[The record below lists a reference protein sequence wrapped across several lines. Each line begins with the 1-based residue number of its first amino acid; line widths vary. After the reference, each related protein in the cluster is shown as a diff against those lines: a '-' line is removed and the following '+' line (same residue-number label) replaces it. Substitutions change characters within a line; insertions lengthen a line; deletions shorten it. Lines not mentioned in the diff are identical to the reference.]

1 MSKPFRPL
9 LAVACEDLT
18 KVKYPALLSE
28 KLDGIRAS
36 IHNGVVMSRSM
47 KPIPSKVVQE
57 KFGKP
62 EYEGYDG
69 EIVYGD
75 KNAKDVFNK
84 STRACMTR
92 EFPDEFETTDLKF
105 FVFDKIEDAE
115 YGDRWW
121 SIKPDESNGVI
132 KLRNFVVS
140 SPEEVAELE
149 EGFLDIGAEGVI
161 LRSPT
166 GKYKQGRSTLK
177 EGILL
182 KVKRFTDEEATVVGF
197 EEKMHNANEAT
208 TGELGQTKRSS
219 HQENMIPCNT
229 LGALIVSSAK
239 WGEFKIGTG
248 FDDELRQEIWDNRES
263 VLGKLVKFK
272 YFAVGIKTSPRF
284 PVFLEFIGFRHEDD
298 MSD

>member
-1 MSKPFRPL
+1 MTKVFKPL

-18 KVKYPALLSE
+18 KVNYPCILSE
-28 KLDGIRAS
+28 KLDGIRMS
-36 IHNGVVMSRSM
+36 VHNGVCMSRSM
-47 KPIPSKVVQE
+47 KPIPSAAVQA

-69 EIVYGD
+69 EIIYGD

-84 STRACMTR
+84 STRACMSH
-92 EFPDEFETTDLKF
+92 EFPEEFDIDNLHYY
-105 FVFDKIEDAE
+105 VFDVIGEQPYCIRYAMMEPDVKNNV
-115 YGDRWW
+115 YRLW
-121 SIKPDESNGVI
+121 STYVN
-132 KLRNFVVS
+132 
-140 SPEEVAELE
+140 SPEEVVKYESE
-149 EGFLDIGAEGVI
+149 FLQGGAEGVI

-182 KVKRFTDEEATVVGF
+182 KVKRFTDEEATIIDF

-229 LGALIVSSAK
+229 LGALVVSSAK

-272 YFAVGIKTSPRF
+272 YFEAGVKDKPRF
-284 PVFLEFIGFRHEDD
+284 PVFLGWRSELDV
-298 MSD
+298 

>member
-1 MSKPFRPL
+1 MTKVFKPL

-18 KVKYPALLSE
+18 KVNYPCILSE
-28 KLDGIRAS
+28 KLDGIRMS
-36 IHNGVVMSRSM
+36 VHNGVCMSRSM
-47 KPIPSKVVQE
+47 KPIPSAAVQA

-69 EIVYGD
+69 EIIYGD

-84 STRACMTR
+84 STRACMSH
-92 EFPDEFETTDLKF
+92 EFPDELDISELKF
-105 FVFDKIEDAE
+105 YVFDRITDDPYE
-115 YGDRWW
+115 DRWW
-121 SIKPDESNGVI
+121 YIRPDEQNQVV
-132 KLRNFVVS
+132 KLRNFTVN
-140 SPEEVAELE
+140 SPEEVQELE
-149 EGFLDIGAEGVI
+149 AEFLAIGAEGVI

-208 TGELGQTKRSS
+208 IGELGQTKRSS
-219 HQENMIPCNT
+219 HQEHMVPCNT
-229 LGALIVSSAK
+229 LGALVVSSEK

-248 FDDELRQEIWDNRES
+248 FDDELRQEIWNNKGV

-272 YFAVGIKTSPRF
+272 YFEAGVKDKPRF
-284 PVFLEFIGFRHEDD
+284 PVFLGWRSELDV
-298 MSD
+298 

>member
-1 MSKPFRPL
+1 MSKKFRPL

-18 KVKYPALLSE
+18 KVNYPVILSE
-28 KLDGIRAS
+28 KLDGIRMS
-36 IHNGVVMSRSM
+36 VHNGVCMSRSM
-47 KPIPSKVVQE
+47 KPIPSSAVQV

-69 EIVYGD
+69 EIIYGD

-84 STRACMTR
+84 STRACMSH
-92 EFPDEFETTDLKF
+92 EFPEEFDIDNLHF
-105 FVFDKIEDAE
+105 YVFDVIGEEPYCIRYEMIEPDTKNNVH
-115 YGDRWW
+115 RLW
-121 SIKPDESNGVI
+121 SIYVN
-132 KLRNFVVS
+132 
-140 SPEEVAELE
+140 SPEEVAKYESE
-149 EGFLDIGAEGVI
+149 FLQDGAEGVI

-177 EGILL
+177 EGYLL

-229 LGALIVSSAK
+229 LGALVVSSEK

-272 YFAVGIKTSPRF
+272 YFEAGVKDKPRF
-284 PVFLEFIGFRHEDD
+284 PVFLGWRSELD
-298 MSD
+298 M

>member
-1 MSKPFRPL
+1 MTKVFKPL

-18 KVKYPALLSE
+18 KVNYPVILSE
-28 KLDGIRAS
+28 KLDGIRMS
-36 IHNGVVMSRSM
+36 VHNGVCMSRSM
-47 KPIPSKVVQE
+47 KPIPSKVVQQ
-57 KFGKP
+57 KFGRP

-69 EIVYGD
+69 EIIYGD

-84 STRACMTR
+84 STRACMSH
-92 EFPDEFETTDLKF
+92 EFPEEFDIDNLHF
-105 FVFDKIEDAE
+105 YVFDVIGEEPYAVR
-115 YGDRWW
+115 YGLMEPDTKNNVHRLW
-121 SIKPDESNGVI
+121 STYVN
-132 KLRNFVVS
+132 
-140 SPEEVAELE
+140 SPEEVAKYESE
-149 EGFLDIGAEGVI
+149 FLQDGAEGVI

-229 LGALIVSSAK
+229 LGALVVSSEK

-272 YFAVGIKTSPRF
+272 YFEAGVKDKPRF
-284 PVFLEFIGFRHEDD
+284 PVFLGWRSELD
-298 MSD
+298 M

>member
-9 LAVACEDLT
+9 LAVACEDIT
-18 KVKYPALLSE
+18 KLKYPMLLSE
-28 KLDGIRAS
+28 KLDGCRA
-36 IHNGVVMSRSM
+36 IVRNGVVMSRSM

-69 EIVYGD
+69 EIIYGD

-84 STRACMTR
+84 STRACMSHD
-92 EFPDEFETTDLKF
+92 FPEELDIDELKF
-105 FVFDKIEDAE
+105 YVFDRITDDPYK
-115 YGDRWW
+115 DRWLY
-121 SIKPDESNGVI
+121 IHHDEQNQVI
-132 KLRNFVVS
+132 KLQNFTVNC
-140 SPEEVAELE
+140 PEEVQELE
-149 EGFLDIGAEGVI
+149 AGFLAMGAEGVM
-161 LRSPT
+161 LRDPE

-182 KVKRFTDEEATVVGF
+182 KVKRFTDEEAIVVGF

-219 HQENMIPCNT
+219 HQDNMIPCNT
-229 LGALIVSSAK
+229 LGALVVSSEK

-248 FDDELRQEIWDNRES
+248 FDDDLRQEIWNNKEA

-272 YFAVGIKTSPRF
+272 YFEAGCKEKPRF
-284 PVFLEFIGFRHEDD
+284 PVFLGWRSELD
-298 MSD
+298 M